1 MYEET
6 HDFFTGRME
15 KYEETHD
22 FLAGIAGKGMRQGKS
37 TKKRMIFYRKRGKS
51 TKKHMIFLRNKT

>member
-1 MYEET
+1 METSKVKGMEKYEET

-22 FLAGIAGKGMRQGKS
+22 FLAGIAGKGMR
-37 TKKRMIFYRKRGKS
+37 
-51 TKKHMIFLRNKT
+51 